1 MPKAR
6 AHVHISGRVQGVY
19 FRQTTKNQAQNQGL
33 TGWMRNVE
41 DDGVEA
47 VFEGEEAAVKTLVEY
62 CHHGPKGAL
71 VAKVLVDWE
80 PFRGEFQ
87 NFSIIY

>member
-33 TGWMRNVE
+33 TGWIRNVE

-47 VFEGEEAAVKTLVEY
+47 VFEGEEAAVKALVEY

-71 VAKVLVDWE
+71 VAKVSVDWE